1 MGFNLTSAPLFQA
14 AGLHFRHTDNIN
26 HWRDAMSHV
35 GLPSVTSPL
44 CFPHSRDTLA
54 FALCQYWGGCW
65 YGRGGFVFVPHSLTP
80 ASLGTVSML
89 LPPEVSL
96 VLLADL
102 PPRDH

>member
-1 MGFNLTSAPLFQA
+1 MGFSLTSAPLFQA

-26 HWRDAMSHV
+26 YWRDAMSHV
-35 GLPSVTSPL
+35 GLPSVTAPL
-44 CFPHSRDTLA
+44 CSPQPRDTLA
-54 FALCQYWGGCW
+54 FALWQCWGVLVW
-65 YGRGGFVFVPHSLTP
+65 QRGFVSAPCSSTP
-80 ASLGTVSML
+80 AHLGTVSMP